1 MKYCKA
7 CGKEI
12 DDDCRYCS
20 SCGTDQNNEAVTE
33 RVIYR
38 EVQKQ
43 DEKVGEGAIVLAIL
57 GFLIPFIGIIGAIA
71 MFAGGKNKS
80 AGIIGISTAIGFVF
94 WLLFWGF

>member
-12 DDDCRYCS
+12 VDDCRFCP
-20 SCGTDQNNEAVTE
+20 SCGTDQNNGAVTE
-33 RVIYR
+33 HVVYR

-43 DEKVGEGAIVLAIL
+43 DEEIGAGAIILTIL

-71 MFAGGKNKS
+71 MLAGGKNKS
-80 AGIIGISTAIGFVF
+80 AGIIGIGTVIGFVF
-94 WLLFWGF
+94 WLMFL